1 MAKSA
6 RRGPKAKSSTT
17 PSSASGSG
25 TSTPASQSSMPLPP
39 FTKAP
44 TTLLPL
50 LTPLSP
56 HEIYLLHID
65 TTPISLKK
73 KTFLVPVLMNLAI
86 VALLAYRVYSVRH
99 IYPAMFASVI
109 GLTNSLSVDTSAL
122 SWGDLS
128 GLVLGRIFTVMLD
141 YFLVT
146 VLLPWPIRF
155 LVGPV
160 QWRRRVGFRD
170 QEIIIRRSQASLTQ
184 GLKRDRWIREDEAT
198 RDRIVTAVT
207 PEKVRKTGYLLVDK
221 DWDLDYDSMIAAH
234 AMVDAHHGPTT
245 EEEKD
250 QEQKEAVK
258 LDEYRTAVVVN
269 TDAHGWLIWRVEDE
283 NPTTAS
289 NKESS
294 SSSSSTSTS
303 KKVHKGKGKQ
313 QDEPSDP
320 VRSAQRD
327 QIIEF
332 QQKLTAMGKE
342 DLFYRWIELIQY
354 ESTQPGG
361 FTPERQVS
369 AMKQVKQL
377 FEENDVDFDKFWEDV
392 GGMEEEFTEQL
403 D

>member
-6 RRGPKAKSSTT
+6 RRGPKAKGSTTSSST
-17 PSSASGSG
+17 SGSG
-25 TSTPASQSSMPLPP
+25 TSTPASQSATPLPP
-39 FTKAP
+39 FSKAP

-50 LTPLSP
+50 LSPLSP
-56 HEIYLLHID
+56 REIYLIHID
-65 TTPISLKK
+65 TTPISQKK
-73 KTFLVPVLMNLAI
+73 QAFIVPVLMNLAI
-86 VALLAYRVYSVRH
+86 VGLLAYRVYSVRH
-99 IYPAMFASVI
+99 IYPAMFASLV
-109 GLTNSLSVDTSAL
+109 GLTTSLSVDTSTL
-122 SWGDLS
+122 SWGDLW
-128 GLVLGRIFTVMLD
+128 GLLLGRFFTVLLD

-155 LVGPV
+155 VVGPV

-170 QEIIIRRSQASLTQ
+170 QEIIVRRSQSGLTQ
-184 GLKRDRWIREDEAT
+184 DLKRDRWIREDEET

-221 DWDLDYDSMIAAH
+221 DWDLDYESMVVAH
-234 AMVDAHHGPTT
+234 EMVNGHGSSDT
-245 EEEKD
+245 
-250 QEQKEAVK
+250 KEPAVK
-258 LDEYRTAVVVN
+258 LEEFRTAVVVN
-269 TDAHGWLIWRVEDE
+269 TDAHGWLIWRVDDE
-283 NPTTAS
+283 NQTSVSDAD
-289 NKESS
+289 SS
-294 SSSSSTSTS
+294 SASSS
-303 KKVHKGKGKQ
+303 KKKDQKGKAKQ
-313 QDEPSDP
+313 EISDDA

-342 DLFYRWIELIQY
+342 DLFYRWVELIQY

-392 GGMEEEFTEQL
+392 GGMEEFTEQL

>member
-6 RRGPKAKSSTT
+6 RRGPKAKGSTTSSST
-17 PSSASGSG
+17 SGSG
-25 TSTPASQSSMPLPP
+25 TSTPASQSATPLPP
-39 FTKAP
+39 FSKAP

-50 LTPLSP
+50 LSPLSP
-56 HEIYLLHID
+56 REIYLIHID
-65 TTPISLKK
+65 TTPISQKK
-73 KTFLVPVLMNLAI
+73 QAFIVPVLMNLA
-86 VALLAYRVYSVRH
+86 VVGLLAYRVYSVRH
-99 IYPAMFASVI
+99 IYPAMFASLV
-109 GLTNSLSVDTSAL
+109 GLTTSLSVDTSTL
-122 SWGDLS
+122 SWGDLW
-128 GLVLGRIFTVMLD
+128 GLLLGRFFTVLLD

-155 LVGPV
+155 VVGPV

-170 QEIIIRRSQASLTQ
+170 QEIIVRRSQSGLTQ
-184 GLKRDRWIREDEAT
+184 DLKRDRWIREDEET

-221 DWDLDYDSMIAAH
+221 DWDLDYESMVVAH
-234 AMVDAHHGPTT
+234 EMVNGHGSSDT
-245 EEEKD
+245 
-250 QEQKEAVK
+250 KEPAVK
-258 LDEYRTAVVVN
+258 LEEFRTAVVVN
-269 TDAHGWLIWRVEDE
+269 TDAHGWLIWRVDDE
-283 NPTTAS
+283 NQTSVSDAD
-289 NKESS
+289 SS
-294 SSSSSTSTS
+294 SASSS
-303 KKVHKGKGKQ
+303 KKKDQKGKAKQ
-313 QDEPSDP
+313 EISDDA

-342 DLFYRWIELIQY
+342 DLFYRWVELIQY

-392 GGMEEEFTEQL
+392 GGMEEFTEQL

>member
-6 RRGPKAKSSTT
+6 RRGPKAKGSTTSSST
-17 PSSASGSG
+17 SGSG
-25 TSTPASQSSMPLPP
+25 TSTPASQTVTPLPP

-50 LTPLSP
+50 LSPLSP
-56 HEIYLLHID
+56 REIYLIHID
-65 TTPISLKK
+65 TTPISQKK
-73 KTFLVPVLMNLAI
+73 QTFIVPVLMNLAI
-86 VALLAYRVYSVRH
+86 VGLLAYRVYSVRH
-99 IYPAMFASVI
+99 IYPAMFASLV
-109 GLTNSLSVDTSAL
+109 GLTTSLSVDTSTL

-128 GLVLGRIFTVMLD
+128 GLLLGRFFTVLLD

-155 LVGPV
+155 VVGPV

-170 QEIIIRRSQASLTQ
+170 QEIIVRRSQSGLTQ
-184 GLKRDRWIREDEAT
+184 GLKRDRWIREDEET

-221 DWDLDYDSMIAAH
+221 DWDLDYESMIVAH
-234 AMVDAHHGPTT
+234 EMVDGHGSSDT
-245 EEEKD
+245 
-250 QEQKEAVK
+250 KEPAVK
-258 LDEYRTAVVVN
+258 LEEFRTAVVVN
-269 TDAHGWLIWRVEDE
+269 TDAHGWLVWRVDDE
-283 NPTTAS
+283 NQTSVSDAD
-289 NKESS
+289 SS
-294 SSSSSTSTS
+294 SSSSS
-303 KKVHKGKGKQ
+303 KKKDQKGKGKQ
-313 QDEPSDP
+313 EISDDA

-342 DLFYRWIELIQY
+342 DLFYRWVELIQY

-392 GGMEEEFTEQL
+392 GGMEEFTEQL

>member
-6 RRGPKAKSSTT
+6 RRGPKAKGSTTSSST
-17 PSSASGSG
+17 SGSG
-25 TSTPASQSSMPLPP
+25 PSTPASQSATPLPP
-39 FTKAP
+39 FSKAP

-50 LTPLSP
+50 LSPLSP
-56 HEIYLLHID
+56 REIYLIHID
-65 TTPISLKK
+65 TTPISQKK
-73 KTFLVPVLMNLAI
+73 QAFIVPVLMNLAI
-86 VALLAYRVYSVRH
+86 VGLLAYRVYSVRH
-99 IYPAMFASVI
+99 IYPAMFASLV
-109 GLTNSLSVDTSAL
+109 GLTTSLSVDTSTL
-122 SWGDLS
+122 SWGDLG
-128 GLVLGRIFTVMLD
+128 GLLLGRFCTVLLD

-155 LVGPV
+155 VVGPV

-170 QEIIIRRSQASLTQ
+170 QEIIVRRSQSGLTQ
-184 GLKRDRWIREDEAT
+184 DLKRDRWIREDEET

-221 DWDLDYDSMIAAH
+221 DWDLDYESMVVAH
-234 AMVDAHHGPTT
+234 EMVDGHGSSDT
-245 EEEKD
+245 
-250 QEQKEAVK
+250 KEPAVK
-258 LDEYRTAVVVN
+258 LEEFRTAVVVN
-269 TDAHGWLIWRVEDE
+269 TDAHGWLVWRVDDE
-283 NPTTAS
+283 NQTSVSDAD
-289 NKESS
+289 SS
-294 SSSSSTSTS
+294 SASSS
-303 KKVHKGKGKQ
+303 KKKDQKGKAKQ
-313 QDEPSDP
+313 EISDDA

-342 DLFYRWIELIQY
+342 DLFYRWVELIQY

-392 GGMEEEFTEQL
+392 GGMEEFTEQL

>member
-6 RRGPKAKSSTT
+6 RRGPKAKGSTT
-17 PSSASGSG
+17 TSSSSSGSG
-25 TSTPASQSSMPLPP
+25 TSTPASQSAAMPLPP

-44 TTLLPL
+44 SSLLPL
-50 LTPLSP
+50 LSPLSP
-56 HEIYLLHID
+56 REIYLIHID
-65 TTPISLKK
+65 STPISQKK
-73 KTFLVPVLMNLAI
+73 QTFVVPVLMNLAI
-86 VALLAYRVYSVRH
+86 VGLLAYRVYSVRH
-99 IYPAMFASVI
+99 IYPAMFASLV
-109 GLTNSLSVDTSAL
+109 GLTTALSVDTATL

-128 GLVLGRIFTVMLD
+128 GLLLGRFFTVLLD

-155 LVGPV
+155 VFGPV

-170 QEIIIRRSQASLTQ
+170 REIIVRRSQSGLTQ
-184 GLKRDRWIREDEAT
+184 DLKRDRWIREDEET

-207 PEKVRKTGYLLVDK
+207 PEKLRKTGYLLVDK
-221 DWDLDYDSMIAAH
+221 DWDLDYEAMIVAH
-234 AMVDAHHGPTT
+234 EMVDGGHGSPDS
-245 EEEKD
+245 K
-250 QEQKEAVK
+250 EQTVK
-258 LDEYRTAVVVN
+258 LEEFRTAVVVN
-269 TDAHGWLIWRVEDE
+269 TDAHGWLVWRVDDE
-283 NPTTAS
+283 NQTSVPDADS
-289 NKESS
+289 SASS
-294 SSSSSTSTS
+294 SSSSS
-303 KKVHKGKGKQ
+303 KKDQKGKGKQ
-313 QDEPSDP
+313 EISDGA

-342 DLFYRWIELIQY
+342 DLFYRWVELIQY

-392 GGMEEEFTEQL
+392 GGMEEFTEQL